1 MVMLKE
7 EITVISLE
15 NVEVQHLE
23 IRCVS
28 RGERGGGGEGA
39 QFENLNK
46 IALILGKNALTL
58 FIYGLNF
65 SFKMLF

>member
-28 RGERGGGGEGA
+28 RGERGGGGGGGPVLKFKKKCPDFGEKCPN
-39 QFENLNK
+39 FVHLWVEF
-46 IALILGKNALTL
+46 LI
-58 FIYGLNF
+58 
-65 SFKMLF
+65 